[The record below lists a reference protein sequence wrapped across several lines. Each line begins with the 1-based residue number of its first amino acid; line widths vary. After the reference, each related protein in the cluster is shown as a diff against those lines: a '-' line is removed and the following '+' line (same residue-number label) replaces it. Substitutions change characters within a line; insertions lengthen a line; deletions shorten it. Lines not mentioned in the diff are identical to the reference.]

1 MKKIQISPSIL
12 SADFSNLEKDIKK
25 LETAGADMIHVDVMD
40 GHFVPNITIGPPV
53 IKALRSK
60 TSLPFDVHLMISPVH
75 KYIKDF
81 ANAGA
86 DIITIHPEATP
97 NLQESIDEIKSFKK
111 KVGISLNPDTKIDI
125 VEDYLDKVDLILIMS
140 VYPGFGGQKFI
151 SDVLE
156 KIKSL
161 KNLKDKKKLNF
172 DIEVDGG
179 INFSNFKSVIDAGA
193 NVLVSG
199 TTIFKENNGDIKKNI
214 FFFISPLFSLKIV
227 VPDTKTFAPASI
239 TDLKFEKLIPPS
251 TSISKFNFFL
261 SFKFFKLL
269 IFSKTSD
276 INF

>member
-53 IKALRSK
+53 IKALRGK

-97 NLQESIDEIKSFKK
+97 NLQESIDEIKSFNK

-161 KNLKDKKKLNF
+161 KDLKDKKKLNF

-179 INFSNFKSVIDAGA
+179 INFSNFKSVINAGA

-214 FFFISPLFSLKIV
+214 DFLK
-227 VPDTKTFAPASI
+227 SI
-239 TDLKFEKLIPPS
+239 
-251 TSISKFNFFL
+251 
-261 SFKFFKLL
+261 
-269 IFSKTSD
+269 
-276 INF
+276 

>member
-53 IKALRSK
+53 IKALRNK
-60 TSLPFDVHLMISPVH
+60 TLLPFDVHLMISPVH

-125 VEDYLDKVDLILIMS
+125 IEDYLDKVDLILIMS

-151 SDVLE
+151 SEVLE

-161 KNLKDKKKLNF
+161 KVLKDKKKLNF

-179 INFSNFKSVIDAGA
+179 INFSNFKSVINAGA

-199 TTIFKENNGDIKKNI
+199 TTIFKENNGDVKKNI
-214 FFFISPLFSLKIV
+214 DFLK
-227 VPDTKTFAPASI
+227 SI
-239 TDLKFEKLIPPS
+239 
-251 TSISKFNFFL
+251 
-261 SFKFFKLL
+261 
-269 IFSKTSD
+269 
-276 INF
+276 